1 MSVNLPKIVGGVL
14 SVSAI
19 VLSANLAVT
28 QTTPT
33 IRQITQNINVKT
45 VGKVDPSQ
53 TIDVIITN
61 NTSATLAAGFSGGSK
76 VKIDPKDKTTVS
88 FTDVPVN
95 LFIYSFGEN
104 VNTKYNT
111 KISGNT
117 ITVEVV
123 AIDRTTVGDNSLNV
137 YRSGAVYI
145 Y

>member
-19 VLSANLAVT
+19 VLSTNLAVT

-33 IRQITQNINVKT
+33 IRQITQNTNVKT

-53 TIDVIITN
+53 DIDVIITN
-61 NTSATLAAGFSGGSK
+61 NTSTTLAPGFSGGSK
-76 VKIDPKDKTTVS
+76 VKIEPKDKTTVS

-111 KISGNT
+111 TISGNT

>member
-1 MSVNLPKIVGGVL
+1 MGVNLPKIVGGVL

-33 IRQITQNINVKT
+33 LRQITQNTSVKN

-61 NTSATLAAGFSGGSK
+61 NTSTTLAAGFSGGSK
-76 VKIDPKDKTTVS
+76 VKIEPKNKTTVS

-111 KISGNT
+111 TISGNS
-117 ITVEVV
+117 INVEVV